1 MLENKKR
8 KKLNDSLKLSIDNIS
23 DAVIGMDDK
32 YKTAGVNRTMT
43 HRSDCSVD
51 RTGKGTTITIPL
63 PITQKVKMEVKKF
76 E

>member
-43 HRSDCSVD
+43 HRSDYSVD
-51 RTGKGTTITIPL
+51 HTEKGTTITIQL
-63 PITQKVKMEVKKF
+63 PITQTIEDGGEKI
-76 E
+76 